1 MGEDEYDPPII
12 LGRLFLNT
20 TKAIIYIGTGEV
32 HFHFPIGKVRRHF
45 NDNYMIDED
54 PKKNKTRR
62 RCCNR
67 HQKNQTSKD
76 GWADY
81 EEEVSR
87 YEDRYPKK
95 EISPKEEVVQPIE
108 SAPVTVEN
116 KEEKTVRQA
125 PSLKST
131 SATKQVWKVKIKL
144 VSNST
149 QEEDLNH

>member
-1 MGEDEYDPPII
+1 
-12 LGRLFLNT
+12 
-20 TKAIIYIGTGEV
+20 
-32 HFHFPIGKVRRHF
+32 
-45 NDNYMIDED
+45 MIDED

-62 RCCNR
+62 RSRNR